1 MKEERYIVCIL
12 RQQFSLPSRGHE
24 CLEINHEMI
33 CSSVS
38 HTLNHDPL
46 LVAVL
51 ASRQCLLASGVY
63 SLLSSRHTV
72 DQRFMK
78 ILAYHEYDDNYG
90 AHQPR
95 CLKTSSRSPHLDM
108 RFFFLLSFTQIYVTS
123 AVLGSPFWTGLARA
137 MMRNGLVIGKLA
149 VYDASSLCN

>member
-1 MKEERYIVCIL
+1 MLNV
-12 RQQFSLPSRGHE
+12 
-24 CLEINHEMI
+24 EINHEMI

-51 ASRQCLLASGVY
+51 AIRQCLLASGVY

-78 ILAYHEYDDNYG
+78 ILAYHEYD
-90 AHQPR
+90 
-95 CLKTSSRSPHLDM
+95 
-108 RFFFLLSFTQIYVTS
+108 VTT
-123 AVLGSPFWTGLARA
+123 VLI
-137 MMRNGLVIGKLA
+137 NLA
-149 VYDASSLCN
+149 V